1 MWPQQTDHAF
11 GQLRQIVI
19 EFLAHAAHQEGKT
32 FKQTLDKGVA
42 SARFVEIEHCR
53 LLRMSTGK
61 LFTRFQQVAHF
72 SVVITQG

>member
-11 GQLRQIVI
+11 GEFGQVVI
-19 EFLAHAAHQEGKT
+19 KLLAHAAHQEGKT

-42 SARFVEIEHCR
+42 GARFVKIEHCR
-53 LLRMSTGK
+53 LLRMSAGK